1 MRHARDNE
9 RVPHDLVF
17 LNNLLNEEKKI
28 LPNYRKHNYVRI
40 VSFCLN
46 SFDHWFSIGFK
57 TKGQEF
63 YLFNGSAVDHS
74 YKFPLEFAEIL
85 EISVCTVDPLPN
97 TPALPASKN
106 SLVLEFGYDPS
117 IPEFL

>member
-1 MRHARDNE
+1 MRHDRDNE
-9 RVPHDLVF
+9 RVPRDLVF
-17 LNNLLNEEKKI
+17 VNNLLNEEKRI
-28 LPNYRKHNYVRI
+28 LPNYRKHNYMRI

-46 SFDHWFSIGFK
+46 SIDHCISIGFK

-63 YLFNGSAVDHS
+63 YLFLGSAFDHS
-74 YKFPLEFAEIL
+74 YKFPLEFTEIL
-85 EISVCTVDPLPN
+85 EISVCTE
-97 TPALPASKN
+97 AKSQSKN